1 VIVMKFGG
9 SSVADADRILAVTE
23 IVRRQLGRRPLVV
36 VSALG
41 GVTDLLVRAVD
52 RAAKGDREGLDPV
65 LAELE
70 RMHRWAITGSVEET
84 ERRHQLSL
92 EVDRLIDD
100 LRRRLRS
107 IRILGE
113 ATPRAADAVLAF
125 GEDLSSRILAVALA
139 DRGLAACSVDPRK
152 LLVTDGGFGG
162 AEPDAELSREACVA
176 TLRPLIEREEIPVL
190 GGFVGATR
198 SGETTTLGR
207 GGSDT
212 TAAFVGLLVGAEEIQ
227 IWTDVDGLMS
237 ADPRLVPT
245 ARRLASVSFA
255 EAAELACHGAQVL
268 HADSIAPAVKRC
280 IPVRVLNSLRPD
292 SEGTLILDRL
302 PERVAAAPVA
312 VASRR
317 GVVLLR
323 IRSRRMRGDSG
334 FLPRVLDSCGANSI
348 RTELV
353 SSSRVAA
360 TLAIDSDADTSD
372 LERTLAS
379 EAEVDRLADRAM
391 LWIVGSAVAEDAA
404 LRRRVLE
411 GLSHWDPEVIAAG
424 VSPSSVAAVVVGSR
438 LEACLRDL
446 HRRFFEEAG

>member
-23 IVRRQLGRRPLVV
+23 IVRQRAGRRPLVV

-52 RAAKGDREGLDPV
+52 LAAGGDREGLEPV

-70 RMHRWAITGSVEET
+70 RMHRWAITGSVEDAG
-84 ERRHQLSL
+84 RRHHLSL

-113 ATPRAADAVLAF
+113 ATPRASDAVLAF
-125 GEDLSSRILAVALA
+125 GEDLSSRIVAVALA
-139 DRGLAACSVDPRK
+139 DRGADACCVDPRK
-152 LLVTDGGFGG
+152 LLVTDGRFGA
-162 AEPDAELSREACVA
+162 AEPDTELSREACVA
-176 TLRPLIEREEIPVL
+176 TLRPLVERGKLPVF

-212 TAAFVGLLVGAEEIQ
+212 TAAFVGLLIGAEEIQ

-237 ADPRLVPT
+237 ADPRLVPS
-245 ARRLASVSFA
+245 ARRLATVSFA

-268 HADSIAPAVKRC
+268 HADSIAPAVKRR
-280 IPVRVLNSLRPD
+280 IPVRVLNSLRPE
-292 SEGTLILDRL
+292 SEGTLILDRR
-302 PERVAAAPVA
+302 PERTAAAPVA

-323 IRSRRMRGDSG
+323 IRSRRMRGDSA
-334 FLPRVLDSCGANSI
+334 FLPRILDSCAANGI

-353 SSSRVAA
+353 SSSRIAV
-360 TLAIDSDADTSD
+360 TLAIDSGSDTSE
-372 LERTLAS
+372 LERTLAA
-379 EAEVDRLADRAM
+379 EAEVDRFADRAM
-391 LWIVGSAVAEDAA
+391 LWVVGSAVAEDAA

-446 HRRFFEEAG
+446 HRRFFEEAP